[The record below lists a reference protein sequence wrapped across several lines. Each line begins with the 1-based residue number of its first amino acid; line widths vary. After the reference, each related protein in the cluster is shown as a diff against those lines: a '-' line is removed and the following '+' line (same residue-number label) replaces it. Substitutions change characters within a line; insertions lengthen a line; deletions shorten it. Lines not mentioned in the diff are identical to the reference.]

1 MRLGLPPL
9 GILGIPM
16 TITGTQD
23 NPKVKLGKQTEDLQ
37 ETECSGRS
45 AVRRWC
51 RKRASRVCR
60 LHRIP
65 RRSAA
70 RRG

>member
-1 MRLGLPPL
+1 LGLPPL

-37 ETECSGRS
+37 ETEYVEPQIAP
-45 AVRRWC
+45 AVQ
-51 RKRASRVCR
+51 KETPIQEGVK
-60 LHRIP
+60 
-65 RRSAA
+65 
-70 RRG
+70 